1 MRSLALFP
9 LVALS
14 LLAPHVS
21 RAQILRVVPGS
32 VEQALN
38 ALASQARV
46 RVVYAERL
54 VESRRTVCSYRG
66 SDLDAAFAC
75 VVSGL
80 PLQVVRRRQGQYVLR
95 ARQPERENVRAA
107 PARETLS
114 GFVRDVRT
122 GEVLPGA
129 TVYVP
134 RLRKGTSASAAG
146 VFTLPDLPAGAHRV
160 RVSYVGYAAVDTVLL
175 TQSPRNVV
183 ALTPTSVLTPDV
195 QIEGESAAQPGLTDI
210 PPALLDELPTSFGEA
225 DMLQRLTWLPGIERA
240 GEATGG
246 LIVRGGEPDENLYLL
261 DGAPVYHP
269 WHAFSLVSTFQ
280 TDTFSRVRLFRS
292 IYPAE
297 FGGRIS
303 AVLDA
308 EMRDGNRET
317 PRAQAA
323 LGLLSGRYLIE
334 SPLTRGSSFM
344 LSGRRSFID
353 QIVGRRH
360 PVVGDDGTLDTL
372 RTGYVF
378 DDLSAKVTWRPGFA
392 HRVSLSHYSGSDALD
407 LRLPFDF
414 SLDFDSWQRPA
425 NLFFEVDHGWGN
437 QLQSLRYQYLP
448 STQLFGSATLYR
460 STYSAR
466 ESSRIRP
473 AEGTLLTSDYRIRL
487 DEYGA
492 KVGVE
497 AFPRAGASVR
507 TGVHLV
513 ARRFRSRLGG
523 GLEQPTREPTRTS
536 ERVEQTAF
544 ESVAYAQ
551 LDLEGERWRGGG
563 GARVSTSSEGAYVF
577 VDPNVTL
584 AYSATDRLTLRGGAG
599 RSAQYLHRLRDRF
612 SVLYDLLSSRWIPAD
627 ADVRPARARTAALGL
642 EWRPRTGVRIDV
654 EGYARSTRNV
664 LVPFDPEQQKEGLDG
679 PGISSA
685 ALLGQYADA
694 DGRAFG
700 FEATAELIRDR
711 WTVWTFYSGVLS
723 ERFSQ
728 ERGDEQYQLAAQS
741 IPHQIR
747 TVVSRKMGR
756 VDLGMSAEVRSGEPF
771 AEPTGRFSVTDPV
784 TGDPQYFLLRP
795 SAPNARLPLYARLNA
810 TATWRFRL
818 VDAAWQLRVDVYNV
832 LNTRNTLDRTY
843 RPTSSG
849 VSISDRNGLPILPLF
864 ELEVTL

>member
-1 MRSLALFP
+1 MRFLLALLFLSLA
-9 LVALS
+9 ADAS
-14 LLAPHVS
+14 S
-21 RAQILRVVPGS
+21 AQVLRVTPGP
-32 VEQALN
+32 VDTALN
-38 ALASQARV
+38 ALALQARV

-54 VESRRTVCSYRG
+54 VSGRETACAYRG
-66 SDLDAAFAC
+66 SDLDRAFAC
-75 VVSGL
+75 VVDGL
-80 PLQVVRRRQGQYVLR
+80 PIQIVRRRQGQYVLR
-95 ARQPERENVRAA
+95 AREPERAAVRST
-107 PARETLS
+107 PRRETLS
-114 GFVRDVRT
+114 GFVRDART

-129 TVYVP
+129 TVYLP
-134 RLRKGTSASAAG
+134 DIRKGASASAAG
-146 VFTLPDLPAGAHRV
+146 VFTLADLPAGAHRA
-160 RVSYVGYAAVDTVLL
+160 RVSYVGYAPVDTVLL

-183 ALTPTSVLTPDV
+183 ALSPSSVLTPAV
-195 QIEGESAAQPGLTDI
+195 EVEGDAAAQPGLTDI

-225 DMLQRLTWLPGIERA
+225 DMLQRLTWLPGVERA

-246 LIVRGGEPDENLYLL
+246 LVVRGGEPDENLYLL

-308 EMRDGNRET
+308 EMRDGNREE

-344 LSGRRSFID
+344 LSGRRSYLD

-360 PVVGDDGTLDTL
+360 PVVGDDGGLDTL

-425 NLFFEVDHGWGN
+425 DLFFEIDHGWGN

-473 AEGTLLTSDYRIRL
+473 AEGTLLTSDYGIRL

-492 KVGVE
+492 KLGVE
-497 AFPRAGASVR
+497 AFPRAGVNVR
-507 TGVHLV
+507 TGAHLA
-513 ARRFRSRLGG
+513 ARRFRSRLDGR
-523 GLEQPTREPTRTS
+523 LEQPTREPTQTS
-536 ERVEQTAF
+536 ARVEQTAF

-551 LDLEGERWRGGG
+551 VDLEGDRWRAGVGT
-563 GARVSTSSEGAYVF
+563 RVSTSSEGAYVF

-584 AYSATDRLTLRGGAG
+584 AYQATDGLTLRSGAS

-642 EWRPRTGVRIDV
+642 EWRPRAGVRFDV
-654 EGYARSTRNV
+654 EGYGRLTQHV
-664 LVPFDPEQQKEGLDG
+664 LVPFDPEQQKDGLDG

-694 DGRAFG
+694 DGRALG
-700 FEATAELIRDR
+700 FEATAELIRGR
-711 WTVWTFYSGVLS
+711 WTAWAFYSGVLS
-723 ERFSQ
+723 ERFSAD
-728 ERGDEQYQLAAQS
+728 RGDEQYQLAVQS
-741 IPHQIR
+741 IPHQVR
-747 TVVSRKMGR
+747 TVVNHRMGR
-756 VDLGMSAEVRSGEPF
+756 VDLGVSAEVRSGEPF

-784 TGDPQYFLLRP
+784 TGDPHFFLLRP
-795 SAPNARLPLYARLNA
+795 SAPNARLPVYARLNA
-810 TATWRFRL
+810 TATWRFQL
-818 VDAAWQLRVDVYNV
+818 VDASWQLRVDVYNV

-849 VSISDRNGLPILPLF
+849 VAISDRNGLPILPLF
-864 ELEVTL
+864 ELQVTL

>member
-1 MRSLALFP
+1 MRPFFILLLL
-9 LVALS
+9 LVVDVAD
-14 LLAPHVS
+14 
-21 RAQILRVVPGS
+21 AQVLRVAPGP
-32 VEQALN
+32 VDVALN
-38 ALASQARV
+38 ALARQALV
-46 RVVYAERL
+46 RIVYAERL
-54 VESRRTVCSYRG
+54 VEQRDTSCRYEG

-75 VVSGL
+75 IVEGL

-95 ARQPERENVRAA
+95 ARELERDAIRNA
-107 PARETLS
+107 PRRETLS
-114 GFVRDVRT
+114 GFVRDALT

-129 TVYVP
+129 SVYVP

-146 VFTLPDLPAGAHRV
+146 VFTLADLPSGAHRV
-160 RVSYVGYAAVDTVLL
+160 RVSYVGYAVVDTVLL

-183 ALTPTSVLTPDV
+183 VLSPSSVLTPDV
-195 QIEGESAAQPGLTDI
+195 EVEGEAAAQPGLTDI
-210 PPALLDELPTSFGEA
+210 PPALLEELPTSFGEA

-246 LIVRGGEPDENLYLL
+246 LVVRGGESDENLYLL

-334 SPLTRGSSFM
+334 SPISRGSSFM

-360 PVVGDDGTLDTL
+360 PVVDSDGQRDTL

-378 DDLSAKVTWRPGFA
+378 NDLSAKVTWRPGFA
-392 HRVSLSHYSGSDALD
+392 HRISLSHYSGNDALD

-425 NLFFEVDHGWGN
+425 DLFFEIDHGWGN

-473 AEGTLLTSDYRIRL
+473 SEGTLLTSDYRIGL

-492 KVGVE
+492 KLGVE
-497 AFPRAGASVR
+497 AFPRAGVSVR
-507 TGVHLV
+507 TGVHLA
-513 ARRFRSRLGG
+513 ARRFRSRLDG
-523 GLEQPTREPTRTS
+523 GLEQPTREAKQTS

-544 ESVAYAQ
+544 ESVAYTQ
-551 LDLEGERWRGGG
+551 VELEGHRWRAGG
-563 GARVSTSSEGAYVF
+563 GARVSTSSQGAYVF

-584 AYSATDRLTLRGGAG
+584 AFHATDRLTLRAGAG

-627 ADVRPARARTAALGL
+627 ADVKPARARTAALGL
-642 EWRPRTGVRIDV
+642 EWRPQPGIRFDV
-654 EGYARSTRNV
+654 EGYGRLTRHV
-664 LVPFDPEQQKEGLDG
+664 LVPFDPEQTKDGLDG
-679 PGISSA
+679 PGISAA

-694 DGRAFG
+694 DGRALG
-700 FEATAELIRDR
+700 FEATAELIRGR
-711 WTVWTFYSGVLS
+711 WTAWAFYSGVLS

-728 ERGDEQYQLAAQS
+728 ERGDAEYQLAVQS

-747 TVVSRKMGR
+747 TVVNRRMGR
-756 VDLGMSAEVRSGEPF
+756 IDLGLSAEVRSGVPF

-795 SAPNARLPLYARLNA
+795 SAPNARLPVYARLNA

-843 RPTSSG
+843 QPTGTG
-849 VSISDRNGLPILPLF
+849 VSISERNGLPILPLF